1 MKLKSQLLISHVLIF
16 LLPLLI
22 ITIFFYIKLVDA
34 FSDSMVEY
42 AEVLIEQSG
51 NNFDTLIEEAEKVAK
66 MLSHEITLQQ
76 ALRERPELSSY
87 DAYRIRM
94 NRLMKTFHNYST
106 PRLDAFYVL
115 GEYQL
120 FSSNDTNVDK
130 NTEQN
135 IWKEEAWYQQV
146 IETDGPVWFPS
157 HPDSFVGEKSG
168 NRISMA
174 TTIHDSLSDD
184 LLGVIL
190 IDISEDEFRQ
200 IANSNMADNLIVF
213 VLDENGEQVYQTE
226 QVLPYEYSNIDFH
239 LLSSKNLLYTK
250 ELNNDWSIEAQ
261 IPVGRLAM
269 ERTFSL
275 MGILAVLIVLMIAV
289 AVTVSVSLANMVARP
304 VVALQNAFQK
314 VENGDFTVAVPSR
327 MTSREMLALNQSF
340 NRMVKK
346 LKELMEQELFN
357 QKRLREAQLGALTAQ
372 INPHFLY
379 NTLDTIA
386 WNVRL
391 NNNQDAL
398 EALYALTRLFRISI
412 SKGHDVILL
421 KQEFEHVQMYLT
433 LQAMRYSDILEY
445 SICLPESLEQHQTIK
460 LLLQPLV
467 ENAIYHGIKE
477 ADRRGIIKVCAY
489 EQEDTIVLKVYDNGA
504 GMKKK
509 TLLHLNELLE
519 QGVSV
524 DREVF
529 GILNVNLRIRM
540 AYGEGYGIRYES
552 VENCFTSAYVTIP
565 KHKGEELEQQEKM
578 GGACN
583 DKSGNCG

>member
-16 LLPLLI
+16 LIPLLV
-22 ITIFFYIKLVDA
+22 ITIFFYIKLADA

-42 AEVLIEQSG
+42 AEVLIDQSG
-51 NNFDTLIEEAEKVAK
+51 NNFDTLIEEAEKAAK

-94 NRLMKTFHNYST
+94 NRIMKTFHNYST

-120 FSSNDTNVDK
+120 FSSNDTKADP
-130 NTEQN
+130 NTWQN
-135 IWKEEAWYQQV
+135 TWREEAWYRQV
-146 IETDGPVWFPS
+146 IAEDGPVWFPS
-157 HPDSFVGEKSG
+157 HPGSFVGEKTG

-174 TTIHDSLSDD
+174 TTIHDSLSNE

-200 IANSNMADNLIVF
+200 IANSNMADNLTVL

-226 QVLPYEYSNIDFH
+226 PLPLYEYSNIDFH

-250 ELNNDWSIEAQ
+250 ELDNGWSIEAQ

-275 MGILAVLIVLMIAV
+275 MGILAILIVFMTAV
-289 AVTVSVSLANMVARP
+289 ASGVSLSLANMVARP

-314 VENGDFTVAVPSR
+314 VENGDFTVAVPRR

-346 LKELMEQELFN
+346 LKELMERELFN
-357 QKRLREAQLGALTAQ
+357 QKRLREAQLDALNAQ

-391 NNNQDAL
+391 NNNQNAL
-398 EALYALTRLFRISI
+398 DALYALTRLFRISI

-421 KQEFEHVQMYLT
+421 KQEFEHVEMYLT

-445 SICLPESLEQHQTIK
+445 AIHLPEELKQHQTIK

-477 ADRRGIIKVCAY
+477 TERKGMIEVCAY
-489 EQEDTIVLKVYDNGA
+489 EQDEMIVFKVYDNGA
-504 GMKKK
+504 GMPEE
-509 TLLHLNELLE
+509 TLSHLNKLLE

-529 GILNVNLRIRM
+529 GILNVNLRIKM
-540 AYGEGYGIRYES
+540 AYGEKYGIRYES
-552 VENCFTSAYVTIP
+552 RENCYTSAYVTIP
-565 KHKGEELEQQEKM
+565 KICENHL
-578 GGACN
+578 
-583 DKSGNCG
+583 SGREI